1 MNYPR
6 KRNAGFSLVEVL
18 AAVAIIGIIAFLALP
33 NIVAIKDESE
43 IHLAISR
50 AEAANM
56 AMVSFIQ
63 SRGRAT
69 AVNEWDDADSAQEQ
83 YALLAPY
90 LAFAPTNVTDYMPS
104 GYTIE
109 LPDSLSSLSK
119 VVLKDPEDA
128 AISY

>member
-1 MNYPR
+1 MKTNQHR
-6 KRNAGFSLVEVL
+6 TSGFSLVEVL

-33 NIVAIKDESE
+33 NIVAVKEDSE
-43 IHLAISR
+43 VHLAISR
-50 AEAANM
+50 AEAVNM

-63 SRGRAT
+63 SRGRST
-69 AVNEWDDADSAQEQ
+69 AITEWNAASGAQEQ

-90 LAFAPTNVTDYMPS
+90 LAFAPSVVSDFMPS

-109 LPDSLSSLSK
+109 MPDALNALSK
-119 VVLKDPEDA
+119 VVLRDPENA

>member
-1 MNYPR
+1 MKTKLSNR
-6 KRNAGFSLVEVL
+6 SGFSLVEVL

-33 NIVAIKDESE
+33 NIVAVKEDSE
-43 IHLAISR
+43 VHLAISR
-50 AEAANM
+50 AEAVNM

-69 AVNEWDDADSAQEQ
+69 AISEWAAATGSQEH

-90 LAFAPTNVTDYMPS
+90 LAFAPSAVGDFMPS
-104 GYTIE
+104 GYTVE
-109 LPDSLSSLSK
+109 MPESLVSLSK
-119 VVLKDPEDA
+119 VVLKDPNDA

>member
-1 MNYPR
+1 MNRPQR
-6 KRNAGFSLVEVL
+6 TKAGFSLVEVL

-33 NIVAIKDESE
+33 NIVAVKDESE

-69 AVNEWDDADSAQEQ
+69 AVSEWADADSSQDQ

-90 LAFAPTNVTDYMPS
+90 LAFAPTALTDYMPS

-109 LPDSLSSLSK
+109 LPNSLSSLSK

>member
-1 MNYPR
+1 MNHFRR
-6 KRNAGFSLVEVL
+6 KQSGFSLVEVL

-33 NIVAIKDESE
+33 NIVSIKEESE

-69 AVNEWDDADSAQEQ
+69 AITEWSSASAAQDK

-90 LAFAPTNVTDYMPS
+90 LAFAPSALTDYMPS

-109 LPDSLSSLSK
+109 MPNSLASLSK
-119 VVLKDPEDA
+119 VVLKDPDSN

>member
-1 MNYPR
+1 MKTKQNRPW
-6 KRNAGFSLVEVL
+6 GFSLVEVL

-33 NIVAIKDESE
+33 NIVAVKEDSE
-43 IHLAISR
+43 VHLAISR

-69 AVNEWDDADSAQEQ
+69 AITEWDAVSGAQEH

-90 LAFAPTNVTDYMPS
+90 LAFAPSVLADYMPS
-104 GYTIE
+104 GYSIE
-109 LPDSLSSLSK
+109 MPDSLNALSK
-119 VVLKDPEDA
+119 VVLKDPTNA
-128 AISY
+128 TISY

>member
-1 MNYPR
+1 MKNYQR
-6 KRNAGFSLVEVL
+6 KNSGFSLVEVL

-69 AVNEWDDADSAQEQ
+69 AITEWDGTSTAQEK
-83 YALLAPY
+83 YTLLAPY
-90 LAFAPTNVTDYMPS
+90 LAFAPTALTDYMPS

-109 LPDSLSSLSK
+109 LPNSLSSLSK
-119 VVLKDPEDA
+119 VVLKDPEDD

>member
-1 MNYPR
+1 MNIPR
-6 KRNAGFSLVEVL
+6 NKKAGFSLVEVL

-69 AVNEWDDADSAQEQ
+69 AVSEWSDADSVQEQ

-90 LAFAPTNVTDYMPS
+90 LAFAPTEIGDYMPS

-109 LPDSLSSLSK
+109 LPNSLSSLSK
-119 VVLKDPEDA
+119 VVLKDPADA